1 MPRTDDSTALASN
14 WRTVLAVD
22 AGLGSVVLV
31 AGLATIFV
39 INAAF
44 GVAMVAVAVAYL
56 ALIGSRTRRWL
67 RLRRE
72 ADL

>member
-1 MPRTDDSTALASN
+1 MARTDDSTALASN

-22 AGLGSVVLV
+22 AGLGFVLLV

-39 INAAF
+39 INAVF
-44 GVAMVAVAVAYL
+44 GIVMVFVGVAYL

-72 ADL
+72 ANL

>member
-22 AGLGSVVLV
+22 AALGVVVLV
-31 AGLATIFV
+31 AGLATIFML
-39 INAAF
+39 NAVF
-44 GVAMVAVAVAYL
+44 GVAMVVVGVAYL

-72 ADL
+72 ANL

>member
-22 AGLGSVVLV
+22 AGLGLIMLV
-31 AGLATIFV
+31 AGLATILV

-44 GVAMVAVAVAYL
+44 GVAMVAVGVAYL

-72 ADL
+72 ANL